1 MKVEINIESQTYA
14 TKGIILGVFIAII
27 CNCLY
32 LTTSIL
38 VKEYELL
45 AAEICFI
52 RGLIQI
58 SAFLIV
64 NIIIKIYQNYHHSK
78 KDVKKENVFYD
89 AEKGVD
95 WTLGFI
101 VGLCGLSFGM
111 MTMLAYIGVKMI
123 PLSDF
128 VVFGHTAPVFSLIL
142 SAIILR

>member
-1 MKVEINIESQTYA
+1 MKVSSNIESHTYA

-27 CNCLY
+27 CNCMY

-52 RGLIQI
+52 RGLLQI

-64 NIIIKIYQNYHHSK
+64 NIIIKAYQKYQHSK
-78 KDVKKENVFYD
+78 KDVENENIFYD
-89 AEKGVD
+89 TEKGFD

>member
-1 MKVEINIESQTYA
+1 MKASTDIESQTYT
-14 TKGIILGVFIAII
+14 TKGLILGVFIAII

-52 RGLIQI
+52 RGLLQI
-58 SAFLIV
+58 SAFFIV
-64 NIIIKIYQNYHHSK
+64 NIIIKTYRKYKHSK
-78 KDVKKENVFYD
+78 KDVENENIFYD
-89 AEKGVD
+89 TEKGID

-111 MTMLAYIGVKMI
+111 MTMFAYIGVKMI

>member
-1 MKVEINIESQTYA
+1 MKVITNMESKTYA
-14 TKGIILGVFIAII
+14 TKGIILGVFMAII

-52 RGLIQI
+52 RGLLQI
-58 SAFLIV
+58 SAFLLV
-64 NIIIKIYQNYHHSK
+64 NIIIKTYQKYHHSK
-78 KDVKKENVFYD
+78 KDVRKEIIFYD

-95 WTLGFI
+95 WTLVLI

-142 SAIILR
+142 SAILLG